1 MAINYQYILSS
12 KIIWASLYKK
22 MLLQLQLVFY
32 LFIAQW
38 TLRTQLFLASL
49 VVSLFVFDHY
59 YFETVITMFEFMFTL
74 ALLDI
79 VLEQLWNLDVLIA
92 VVASCDK
99 FAFFGQ
105 MQIIYIFVFEFV
117 IVSATKF
124 AIMGL
129 FLIIL
134 RF

>member
-79 VLEQLWNLDVLIA
+79 VLEQLWNLDVLIT
-92 VVASCDK
+92 VVARCYK

-105 MQIIYIFVFEFV
+105 MQIVYIFVFEFV